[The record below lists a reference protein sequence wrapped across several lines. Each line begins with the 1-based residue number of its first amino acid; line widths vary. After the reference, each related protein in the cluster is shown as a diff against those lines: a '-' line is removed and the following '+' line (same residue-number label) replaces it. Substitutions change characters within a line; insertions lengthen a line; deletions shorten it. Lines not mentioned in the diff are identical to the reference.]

1 MNVLGIDIGTTTLC
15 ALLADSA
22 YGGVIASETVAN
34 DTFVGGLPYEKLQDP
49 DKIFR
54 KVLDLIDAVASEHR
68 IDIIG
73 LTGQM
78 HGILYVD
85 ASGRAVSPL
94 YTWQDGSGNEAC
106 GAGSFSDELFDL
118 TGRRLSSGFG
128 SMTLFCHTLRGT
140 VPKSAVKICAVHD
153 YVAMRLC
160 GASTPLTHISDAAS
174 FGLFDLKSNTF
185 DLNAVSDA
193 SLDPSLFPQ
202 IADGAQ
208 LVGCFGSIPVAV
220 AIGDNQAS
228 FIGSVRDFDGALL
241 VNVGTGAQV
250 SMLDQGG
257 IVPPLMEVR
266 PLYYDKRLLVGSSLC
281 GGSAYALLAGFV
293 SSVVGAY
300 TGSFPNDVYS
310 VLNDLA
316 DKAGDTG
323 LVVDSRFNGTRQDP
337 DVRGGITG
345 ITTENF
351 TLGDLSR
358 AFLKGVIEELKAMLP
373 AASSPSLLIGSGNAM
388 RRNSVLRR
396 LASDAFSAKLYLPRH
411 CEEAAFG
418 AALFAMSAAG
428 EKKSVEEACELIR
441 YVE

>member
-15 ALLADSA
+15 ALLADSLN
-22 YGGVIASETVAN
+22 GSVIASATVAN
-34 DTFVGGLPYEKLQDP
+34 DTFLRGMPFEKLQDP

-54 KVLDLIDAVASEHR
+54 KVRDLIDEIASEHR

-85 ASGRAVSPL
+85 ALGRAVSPL

-106 GAGSFSDELFDL
+106 GSGSFSDELFDL

-128 SMTLFCHTLRGT
+128 ALTLFCHTRRGT
-140 VPKSAVKICAVHD
+140 VPESAVKICAVPD

-160 GASTPLTHISDAAS
+160 GESTPLTHISDAAS
-174 FGLFDLKSNTF
+174 FGLFDLDTGSF
-185 DLNAVSDA
+185 DHDSINAA
-193 SLDPSLFPQ
+193 SLDTSLFPRV
-202 IADGAQ
+202 AAGTQ
-208 LVGCFGSIPVAV
+208 LVGSFGSIPVAV

-241 VNVGTGAQV
+241 LNVGTGAQV
-250 SMLDQGG
+250 SLLDRGG
-257 IVPPLMEVR
+257 AVPPLMEAR
-266 PLYYDKRLLVGSSLC
+266 PLYDDKRLLVGSSLC

-293 SSVVGAY
+293 SSVINAY
-300 TGSFPNDVYS
+300 TGSVPDDVYS

-316 DKAGDTG
+316 DKADDTG
-323 LVVDSRFNGTRQDP
+323 LVADTRFNGTRQAP
-337 DVRGGITG
+337 EVRGAVTG
-345 ITTENF
+345 ITTDNL
-351 TLGDLSR
+351 TLGDVSR
-358 AFLKGVIEELKAMLP
+358 AFLQGIIDELKGMLP
-373 AASSPSLLIGSGNAM
+373 TDVSPSLLIGSGNAM

-396 LASDAFSAKLYLPRH
+396 LASDAFSARLYLPRH

-428 EKKSVEEACELIR
+428 EKKSVEEACGLIA
-441 YVE
+441 YEG